1 MGNIGF
7 RYDVSH
13 FFFVSKAIFIMQSH
27 DFFRF
32 MPKKLTGTVAQFL
45 RRIFI
50 IFNGTFF
57 TFKEKKSWHINIR
70 CFTNSIR
77 LNDMIMTLKSSKR
90 DSLSG

>member
-1 MGNIGF
+1 M
-7 RYDVSH
+7 
-13 FFFVSKAIFIMQSH
+13 FFFVPKAIFIMQSH

-57 TFKEKKSWHINIR
+57 TLKEKNPGIL
-70 CFTNSIR
+70 TYVV
-77 LNDMIMTLKSSKR
+77 LQTELD
-90 DSLSG
+90 